1 MGGNLLKGK
10 IINSHSRFGGFR
22 FWVTALLI
30 VAFVVLYI
38 CHSYVDLSYR
48 RDLVDSGQWWRLFS
62 GQFVHNNNSH
72 LFSNMAALLLC
83 RVLLSIVYGERDFI
97 LSLLSCAFMTG
108 VLIHFLLPSYEYYL
122 GVSAA
127 LYGVLIAGALAMWR
141 GRPYAGAS
149 LFVLIIAKL
158 SLDYLVPDSVDGVS
172 ERIGV
177 PVAVEAHFVGVF
189 AGVLVGVGEA
199 ALGLIRPATLP
210 PK

>member
-1 MGGNLLKGK
+1 MVKSKTLVGRLCYR
-10 IINSHSRFGGFR
+10 H
-22 FWVTALLI
+22 WPTALVLLCLL
-30 VAFVVLYI
+30 VLYYFHTLYDI
-38 CHSYVDLSYR
+38 SYL
-48 RDLVDSGQWWRLFS
+48 RDQVADGQWWRVFS
-62 GQFVHNNNSH
+62 GQFVHNNSSH

-83 RVLLSIVYGERDFI
+83 RVLLSIVYSERDFT
-97 LSLLSCAFMTG
+97 LSLLSCAFLTG
-108 VLIHFLLPSYEYYL
+108 VLIHFLLPSYDYYL

-149 LFVLIIAKL
+149 LFVLVIAKL
-158 SLDYLVPDSVDGVS
+158 SLDYLVPDSVAPVS
-172 ERIGV
+172 DRIGV

-199 ALGLIRPATLP
+199 ALGLIRPAALP

>member
-1 MGGNLLKGK
+1 MVKSKTLVGRLCYR
-10 IINSHSRFGGFR
+10 H
-22 FWVTALLI
+22 WPTALVLLCLLI
-30 VAFVVLYI
+30 LYYFHTLYNISYLRDQVAE
-38 CHSYVDLSYR
+38 
-48 RDLVDSGQWWRLFS
+48 GQWWRIFS
-62 GQFVHNNNSH
+62 GQFVHNNSSH

-83 RVLLSIVYGERDFI
+83 RVLLSIVYSERDFT
-97 LSLLSCAFMTG
+97 LSLLSCAFLTG
-108 VLIHFLLPSYEYYL
+108 VLIHFLLPSYDYYL

-149 LFVLIIAKL
+149 LFVLVIAKL
-158 SLDYLVPDSVDGVS
+158 SLDYLVPDSVAPVS
-172 ERIGV
+172 DRIGV

-199 ALGLIRPATLP
+199 ALGLIRPAALP

>member
-1 MGGNLLKGK
+1 
-10 IINSHSRFGGFR
+10 
-22 FWVTALLI
+22 
-30 VAFVVLYI
+30 
-38 CHSYVDLSYR
+38 
-48 RDLVDSGQWWRLFS
+48 
-62 GQFVHNNNSH
+62 
-72 LFSNMAALLLC
+72 
-83 RVLLSIVYGERDFI
+83 
-97 LSLLSCAFMTG
+97 MTG

-199 ALGLIRPATLP
+199 ALGLIRPAALP

>member
-1 MGGNLLKGK
+1 MNTGGSVVRRLFTNC
-10 IINSHSRFGGFR
+10 
-22 FWVTALLI
+22 WPTALVLFSLLI
-30 VAFVVLYI
+30 FYYF
-38 CHSYVDLSYR
+38 HTKYDLSYQR
-48 RDLVDSGQWWRLFS
+48 ILVAEGQWWRPLS
-62 GQFVHNNNSH
+62 GQFVHNNSSH

-83 RVLLSIVYGERDFI
+83 RALLSIVYSERNFI
-97 LSLLSCAFMTG
+97 LSLLSCALLTG
-108 VLIHFLLPSYEYYL
+108 VLIHFLLPSYDYYL

-141 GRPYAGAS
+141 GRPYAGVS

-158 SLDYLVPDSVDGVS
+158 SLDYFVPDSVGAVS

-177 PVAVEAHFVGVF
+177 PVAVEAHFVGVL

>member
-1 MGGNLLKGK
+1 MVKSKTLVGRLCYR
-10 IINSHSRFGGFR
+10 H
-22 FWVTALLI
+22 WPTALVLLCLLI
-30 VAFVVLYI
+30 LYYFHTLYDISYLRDQVAE
-38 CHSYVDLSYR
+38 
-48 RDLVDSGQWWRLFS
+48 GQWWRIFS
-62 GQFVHNNNSH
+62 GQFVHNNSSH

-83 RVLLSIVYGERDFI
+83 RVLLSIVYSERDFT
-97 LSLLSCAFMTG
+97 LSLLSCAFLTG
-108 VLIHFLLPSYEYYL
+108 VLIHFLLPSYDYYL

-149 LFVLIIAKL
+149 LFVLVIAKL
-158 SLDYLVPDSVDGVS
+158 SLDYLVPDSVAPVS
-172 ERIGV
+172 DRIGV

-199 ALGLIRPATLP
+199 ALGLIRPAALP